1 MPRRHRR
8 AALPAALTVLVLLAT
23 SCGGRDSGD
32 DDGGSS
38 DAGTSTVGIT
48 ADTIRVGNVATLS
61 GPVPGLFQG
70 APNGVE
76 AYFEYVNSEGGVGG
90 RKLELVSTDD
100 ALNCNENTKKTE
112 ELIDDTFALVG
123 SFSVFDNCGAK
134 VLSDNSGMPN
144 VSYTLSAAA
153 AGLENA
159 FSPQPSP
166 PGFRTGPFQ
175 YYKAELGASKVGI
188 LYGQSTS
195 PDVIEGQIA
204 AMESVGLKVVYK
216 RAAATAETDF
226 TSDVVRMRDSGAD
239 YLYLGSTNVVNIGR
253 VVGAARQQGW
263 KPKVIDA
270 GPAYDARFFDQ
281 VDPKIAEGIHVP
293 LPFAMVLGEDRETT
307 PAVDTFL
314 TWLEKA
320 HPGFKPDLFT
330 LFGWA
335 SAQLFVEGLEAAGD
349 DPTRA
354 DLLEALAGIDEFDA
368 DGLLPA
374 ANVGAKEPP
383 TCWGMAQVRGG
394 KFVRV
399 LPEDKGF
406 ACEPGGYHRLGS

>member
-1 MPRRHRR
+1 MRRDRR
-8 AALPAALTVLVLLAT
+8 STLPAVAVLVVLLTA
-23 SCGGRDSGD
+23 SCGGRDS
-32 DDGGSS
+32 DDGGGST
-38 DAGTSTVGIT
+38 DTGQQTVGIT
-48 ADTIRVGNVATLS
+48 DSAIKVGNVATLS

-76 AYFEYVNSEGGVGG
+76 AFFAYKNSEGGVNG
-90 RKLELVSTDD
+90 RTLELVGADD

-112 ELIDDTFALVG
+112 ELVDDTFALVG

-134 VLSDNSGMPN
+134 VLSENSGVPN
-144 VSYTLSAAA
+144 VSYTLSADAA
-153 AGLENA
+153 ALENA

-175 YYKAELGASKVGI
+175 YYKDEVGATKVGI
-188 LYGQSTS
+188 LYAQSTS

-226 TSDVVRMRDSGAD
+226 TSDVIRMRDAGAD
-239 YLYLGSTNVVNIGR
+239 YLYLGSTNNANIGR

-263 KPKVIDA
+263 NPKVIDA
-270 GPAYDARFFDQ
+270 GPAYDARFFDL
-281 VDPKIAEGIHVP
+281 VDPKIAEGIYVP
-293 LPFAMVLGEDRETT
+293 LPFAMFLGEDREST

-314 TWLEKA
+314 TWVEKA

-374 ANVGAKEPP
+374 ANVGDKEPP
-383 TCWGMAQVRGG
+383 ICWGMAQVRGG

-406 ACEPGGYHRLGS
+406 TCEPGGYHRLER